1 MCFSGTR
8 LHASFMARATK
19 AAADGATMTTATLSM
34 PATAATSTPIAT
46 ATGAVAGT
54 AKLLLRVEG
63 AALLAASVTAFALM
77 GGAWSTFALTFLL
90 PDLSL
95 LGYLAG
101 ARVGAVAYNV
111 GHSTI
116 GPVVLA
122 GLGLALAAP
131 AAWLAASIWLAHI
144 GFDRMLGYGLKY
156 ATGFRHTH
164 LGLVGHA

>member
-1 MCFSGTR
+1 
-8 LHASFMARATK
+8 
-19 AAADGATMTTATLSM
+19 MTTATLSLS
-34 PATAATSTPIAT
+34 PATATSIPT
-46 ATGAVAGT
+46 AVAAGAVLGT
-54 AKLLLRVEG
+54 AKRLLRLEG
-63 AALLAASVTAFALM
+63 AALLAASVTAFAML

-122 GLGLALAAP
+122 GLGLALGAP
-131 AAWLAASIWLAHI
+131 AAWLAATIWLAHI

-156 ATGFRHTH
+156 AAGFRHTH
-164 LGLVGHA
+164 LGLVGHAPKAGA